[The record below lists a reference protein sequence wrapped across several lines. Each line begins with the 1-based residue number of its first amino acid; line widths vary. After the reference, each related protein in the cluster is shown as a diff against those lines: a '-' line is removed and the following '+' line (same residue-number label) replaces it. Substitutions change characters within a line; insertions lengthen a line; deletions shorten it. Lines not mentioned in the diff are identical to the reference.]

1 MLGESLN
8 HVSAV
13 ESLAQDIVEQQQHL
27 AHLVLQGEVH
37 ELEVVVAVEH
47 VQVFYHLLVGDVALA
62 EAGSLVEDGEG
73 ISHTS
78 VCLLGDDG
86 KRLLL
91 VLDAF
96 LLSHHLEVG
105 DGVGYGHALEVVNLA
120 STQDGRQDLVLLGG
134 GEDEDHVRWRL
145 LQGLE
150 KGIEGGGTQ
159 HVDLVDDEHLVFAY
173 LRRDAGLLHQGLDL
187 IDTIVAGGI
196 QLEDVVGALLIE
208 SLTALAGIACLAVL
222 ARVLAVDCLGK
233 DAGTGGLS
241 HTSRTAEKISVGKLA
256 TLHCI
261 LQCGSQRTLS
271 NHRIKGH
278 RTVFSSRNYVF
289 FHSFLLEYTFT
300 YIIFS

>member
-1 MLGESLN
+1 MSGN
-8 HVSAV
+8 YV
-13 ESLAQDIVEQQQHL
+13 IN
-27 AHLVLQGEVH
+27 
-37 ELEVVVAVEH
+37 
-47 VQVFYHLLVGDVALA
+47 
-62 EAGSLVEDGEG
+62 
-73 ISHTS
+73 I
-78 VCLLGDDG
+78 
-86 KRLLL
+86 
-91 VLDAF
+91 
-96 LLSHHLEVG
+96 
-105 DGVGYGHALEVVNLA
+105 
-120 STQDGRQDLVLLGG
+120 GRQLGS
-134 GEDEDHVRWRL
+134 
-145 LQGLE
+145 
-150 KGIEGGGTQ
+150 GGTE
-159 HVDLVDDEHLVFAY
+159 HVDLIDDEHLVLAY

-208 SLTALAGIACLAVL
+208 SLAALAGVACLAVL
-222 ARVLAVDCLGK
+222 ARVLAVDCLSK